1 MKKRVGLLI
10 VIMLFCASLPGQQR
24 IAEFD
29 AESARILIRDLSDDA
44 MQGRESGQ
52 PGAVMAEDYIAGKF
66 REWGLEPA
74 GDDGS
79 FYQKFTIEHR
89 HIAQGAALEI
99 IAGEKGRK
107 LYYGDDWRVQ
117 RYSGSGDFTGEIVF
131 VGYGICAPDSG
142 YDDYAGVDVKGK
154 MALFSTGTPARLEK
168 KAEAA
173 VGVDARILA
182 ARERGARGVMV
193 FRPAEDIS
201 RYFRLR
207 VSKEI
212 YDPDFVLLSVEGR
225 ITDYIFKE
233 LPTDLRFLFQEIDD
247 RGEPQSLATGVQAR
261 IAVNAEFDPMRG
273 TRNILAKITGSDP
286 RLKHEAV
293 IIGGHMD
300 HLGID
305 PSGDVMNGANDN
317 ASGTAVAMEIARIMK
332 LNKARPKRTVIFAAW
347 AGEEQGLLGSYHYAD
362 HPTHPI
368 EKTVA
373 YINMDMVAHG
383 TGEVNLRGEYYAP
396 RIWEMIKAKLPPEIL
411 GYVTPGR
418 GGPGGS
424 DHTPFLMKGVPA
436 YSAGSQGYHFKYHRN
451 RDDVDLVKPE
461 VLKRIGDL
469 VHASVLILADEPGDF
484 IMPQRQAMF
493 YFKNQNLI
501 NFKTNLLEKVVD
513 HRKDDLNSDIDGQL
527 SLVTGKEGLSGDALR
542 LDIIDT
548 VLTASRKARQTR
560 GLVMYENAANLNAE
574 VRGGKTVLIP
584 GLKGIEAFRDKP
596 EWAGVLASQGLC
608 FVLLEDPAD
617 LFIGDE
623 LSEEGAVILK
633 AADHAGLLLMIKD
646 ASAAQARI
654 LLNVSRK
661 PVVIVMSAIP
671 ESNMLDAIKDN
682 QAVLGLYMSTDMDP
696 AAYARGV
703 ELGMEKL
710 GPKSLALINQN
721 CLRKEPGMKQMLAV
735 IENLLEAG
743 IDRYAWGDLFG
754 GTFLRALDANRE
766 MR

>member
-1 MKKRVGLLI
+1 VKKCVGLLI
-10 VIMLFCASLPGQQR
+10 AIMLFCVSLPGQQK

-29 AESARILIRDLSDDA
+29 ADAAWMLIRDLADDA
-44 MQGRESGQ
+44 MQGRKSGQ
-52 PGAVMAEDYIAGKF
+52 PGAVMAEEYIAGKF

-79 FYQKFTIEHR
+79 FYQEFTIEHR
-89 HIAQGAALEI
+89 HIVQGAVLEI
-99 IAGEKGRK
+99 IAGEKERR

-154 MALFSTGTPARLEK
+154 VALFSTGTPARLEK
-168 KAEAA
+168 KEGAA
-173 VGVDARILA
+173 FAVDARIMA
-182 ARERGARGVMV
+182 ARKRGARCAMV

-201 RYFRLR
+201 RYFRFG

-247 RGEPQSLATGVQAR
+247 RGEPQSLATGVRAR
-261 IAVNAEFDPMRG
+261 IAVNAEFDPMRR

-383 TGEVNLRGEYYAP
+383 TGEVNFRGEYFSP
-396 RIWEMIKAKLPPEIL
+396 RIWETIKAKLPPDIL

-436 YSAGSQGYHFKYHRN
+436 YGAGSQGYHFKYHRN

-548 VLTASRKARQTR
+548 VLTASRKARQSQ
-560 GLVMYENAANLNAE
+560 GLVMYENAAKLNAE

-596 EWAGVLASQGLC
+596 EWAGVLASQGFC

-617 LFIGDE
+617 LFKGDE
-623 LSEEGAVILK
+623 LSDEGTVILK
-633 AADHAGLLLMIKD
+633 SADHAGLLLLIKG
-646 ASAAQARI
+646 ASAAQART
-654 LLNVSRK
+654 LLNVFRR
-661 PVVIVMSAIP
+661 PVVIMMSAIP

-682 QAVLGLYMSTDMDP
+682 QAVLGLTMSADMDP
-696 AAYARGV
+696 EEYARVV
-703 ELGMEKL
+703 ELGIKKL
-710 GPKSLALINQN
+710 GPKRLVLINQN

-754 GTFLRALDANRE
+754 GTFLRALDENRE